1 MPRSSAEDQTPV
13 YSFPT
18 NPKGEFSQAMSA
30 IASNASDNTKG
41 TFSNLSQGGET
52 FKDEITQALALQLN
66 LTTTQRANEKALA
79 ELAKTSGKTAG
90 LKEAIQSRAALYGEL
105 LDPS

>member
-1 MPRSSAEDQTPV
+1 MLLRPTPA
-13 YSFPT
+13 T
-18 NPKGEFSQAMSA
+18 TPKALFLICLG
-30 IASNASDNTKG
+30 
-41 TFSNLSQGGET
+41 GGET
-52 FKDEITQALALQLN
+52 FKDEITHALALQLN

-90 LKEAIQSRAALYGEL
+90 LKEAIQARAALYGEL